1 MSSSNIPNAAAPE
14 ASLAL
19 TNIEALRERVNVK
32 QMLDRPF
39 FKYIKRNRLSKD
51 QHKVFF
57 CQYYTIVRTSYRML
71 AAGILSTPPE
81 DSETIE
87 HLVRFL
93 ETESGGHPNH
103 LGHYLRWA
111 QHFGVNVSDLA
122 STVFNEKSREFEE
135 TLMGYFSS
143 PDGLVKQAAQ
153 VGLEDSAE
161 VLIEGLDRGY
171 KKYPM
176 TAKAYGYLAVHR
188 LLENDEEGHSRWA
201 IDSLATCPEI
211 NSRLDE
217 VETVYRRVYAI
228 FDGVFQGIYE
238 TWNKTAT
245 AAA

>member
-1 MSSSNIPNAAAPE
+1 MSSSNPSAEKNDT
-14 ASLAL
+14 SLAL
-19 TNIEALRERVNVK
+19 ANIEAIRHRVNAK
-32 QMLDRPF
+32 QMLDTPF
-39 FKYIKRNRLSKD
+39 FKYIKRNRLTKE

-81 DSETIE
+81 ESETIE

-122 STVFNEKSREFEE
+122 STVFNKKSREFEE
-135 TLMGYFSS
+135 TLMGYFAS
-143 PDGLVKQAAQ
+143 PDGLTKQAAQ
-153 VGLEDSAE
+153 LGLEDSAE

-201 IDSLATCPEI
+201 IDSLATNPET
-211 NSRLDE
+211 NNRLE
-217 VETVYRRVYAI
+217 EIETVCRRVYAV

-238 TWNKTAT
+238 TWNKAAR